1 MIDFRQ
7 SFICNCGLQCGE
19 CEERDIPEK
28 RKVLLD
34 FFSKAYELIYF
45 RFLETFRKRD
55 GSEVQIQ
62 IFSQL

>member
-19 CEERDIPEK
+19 CEKRDITEK

-34 FFSKAYELIYF
+34 LFSKVYESIYF